1 MKRILYYMLTY
12 CAALLFF
19 ACTADEN
26 FPEKTGEDGII
37 LDLSM
42 GLQAVSRAAAE
53 GPEVAVDHLDVMI
66 FSSTDESLVWHER
79 ISNCQERQGKVT
91 LAADRK
97 SFGANATYW
106 VYLVAN
112 SKHTADEFASIADL
126 NGLKSMTQEDR
137 LIHMTGLTNVTG
149 APQTF
154 LMDGIAYP
162 GALTQEPEASA
173 PVVLNNG
180 KSSDNT
186 ELKVVLRRA
195 AAKILVTINKGD
207 KVTFD
212 KGVAPAVPGYY
223 LRNMPYTTSVLSG
236 IDGDADLRTPP
247 FSNAGYFNWT
257 ESTITVTAY
266 VYAHSWADASAL
278 EREVRLV
285 VNIPM
290 SYQEEDG
297 TDPVVLPNNY
307 YQIPVSKEKKLER
320 NTYYAVTVTVNAP
333 GATDPSTPQELAD
346 VSYEVL
352 PWDETTVNIGGED
365 GRPIYL
371 TVNEEEMDMHN
382 ITDDNTTLHFASSSD
397 VSAIVTRVYYYDKF
411 GQEQDERTSIVTATP
426 DAGLNGGID
435 IHCPLPTNN
444 TIRYIEMTVRN
455 ADGVERQVLI
465 RQYPLEY
472 ITNILGWYSYRSDF
486 GGTTYELL
494 NGQDVSGMTFED
506 SNRIEDWICGCKWSN
521 SRWSY
526 GKTETG
532 FFGSKV
538 AGEVATSGQNAGKA
552 HIYYYRWSESRQN
565 NGSYWNPRYVYTYSV
580 SQGSD
585 VWGNYAN
592 PRMYHVQITASSG
605 DYTLGKPRITNGIT
619 DSGADNAQL
628 VSPSFMIASQLGAV
642 MSANNV
648 NIAASHCEQYV
659 EVYKDK
665 QTGETVHLDDWR
677 LPTKAE
683 LEIIMKF
690 QYVEN
695 AAMDEVLA
703 GPSYWS
709 ASGLVYNNRG
719 SGTDKA
725 IRCIRDAY
733 EEK

>member
-1 MKRILYYMLTY
+1 MKRILYYMLTC

-37 LDLSM
+37 LDLTM
-42 GLQAVSRAAAE
+42 GSQAVSRAAAE

-223 LRNMPYTTSVLSG
+223 LRNMPYTTSVLAG

-494 NGQDVSGMTFED
+494 NGQDVSGQTFD
-506 SNRIEDWICGCKWSN
+506 NRIRNRYVACSWSDWYDE
-521 SRWSY
+521 WSY
-526 GKTETG
+526 ANSQNDH

-538 AGEVATSGQNAGKA
+538 AVPKTNGTST
-552 HIYYYRWSESRQN
+552 IYYYRWTENYNRGYTYKIATSRPSSIEDLN
-565 NGSYWNPRYVYTYSV
+565 NG
-580 SQGSD
+580 
-585 VWGNYAN
+585 
-592 PRMYHVQITASSG
+592 RMYHVQITASSG
-605 DYTLGKPRITNGIT
+605 DYTLGRPRITDGIT
-619 DSGADNAQL
+619 DSGEDNAQL

-642 MSANNV
+642 LDADNV

-677 LPTKAE
+677 LPTEAE
-683 LEIIMKF
+683 LKIIMKF
-690 QYVEN
+690 QYQSD
-695 AAMDEVLA
+695 AMDEVLS
-703 GPSYWS
+703 GRSYWS
-709 ASGLVYNNRG
+709 ASGEVYNSASG
-719 SGTDKA
+719 STGTKR

-733 EEK
+733 EDK

>member
-1 MKRILYYMLTY
+1 MKRILYYMLTC

-42 GLQAVSRAAAE
+42 GSQAVSRAAAE

-223 LRNMPYTTSVLSG
+223 LRNMPYTTSVLAG

-290 SYQEEDG
+290 SYQGEDG

-333 GATDPSTPQELAD
+333 GATDPSTPQELTD

-371 TVNEEEMDMHN
+371 TVNEEEMEMHN

-397 VSAIVTRVYYYDKF
+397 VSATVTRVYYYDKF
-411 GQEQDERTSIVTATP
+411 GQEQDESTSIVTATP

-472 ITNILGWYSYRSDF
+472 ITNIQGWYSYRSDF
-486 GGTTYELL
+486 GGTTWE
-494 NGQDVSGMTFED
+494 NPRSSTKRVSAYNY
-506 SNRIEDWICGCKWSN
+506 S
-521 SRWSY
+521 SRNDTWSY
-526 GKTETG
+526 SATETG
-532 FFGSKV
+532 QSVFFTSKV
-538 AGEVATSGQNAGKA
+538 AEEVTSGRNKGKST
-552 HIYYYRWSESRQN
+552 ISYYYFRWSSSTSFSTETIWE
-565 NGSYWNPRYVYTYSV
+565 GT
-580 SQGSD
+580 
-585 VWGNYAN
+585 GNA
-592 PRMYHVQITASSG
+592 RMYHVQITASSG
-605 DYTLGKPRITNGIT
+605 DYTLGRPRITNGIT

-642 MSANNV
+642 YEANSV
-648 NIAASHCEQYV
+648 AMAASHCKQYGGIHCCKIRW
-659 EVYKDK
+659 ECHRFAQDRYAYKRRKNICD
-665 QTGETVHLDDWR
+665 
-677 LPTKAE
+677 
-683 LEIIMKF
+683 
-690 QYVEN
+690 
-695 AAMDEVLA
+695 
-703 GPSYWS
+703 S
-709 ASGLVYNNRG
+709 
-719 SGTDKA
+719 
-725 IRCIRDAY
+725 
-733 EEK
+733 

>member
-1 MKRILYYMLTY
+1 MKRILYYMLTC

-42 GLQAVSRAAAE
+42 GSQAVSRAAAE

-162 GALTQEPEASA
+162 GALTQEPEAST
-173 PVVLNNG
+173 PVVLNKG

-195 AAKILVTINKGD
+195 AAKIMVTINKGD

-212 KGVAPAVPGYY
+212 KGVAPTVPGYY
-223 LRNMPYTTSVLSG
+223 LRNMPYTTSVLAG

-290 SYQEEDG
+290 SYQEEDA

-333 GATDPSTPQELAD
+333 GATDPSTPQELTD
-346 VSYEVL
+346 VNYEVR

-371 TVNEEEMDMHN
+371 TVNEEEMEMHN

-494 NGQDVSGMTFED
+494 NGQDVSGMTFD
-506 SNRIEDWICGCKWSN
+506 NSNRIESWICGCEWSN
-521 SRWSY
+521 NRWSY

-538 AGEVATSGQNAGKA
+538 AGEVETSGQNAGKA
-552 HIYYYRWSESRQN
+552 HIYYYRWNEKSS
-565 NGSYWNPRYVYTYSV
+565 GWINPRPPYTYSV

-585 VWGNYAN
+585 VWGGYAN

-605 DYTLGKPRITNGIT
+605 DYTLGRPRITNGIT
-619 DSGADNAQL
+619 DSHADNAQL

-665 QTGETVHLDDWR
+665 QTGQTVHLDDWR

-690 QYVEN
+690 QYVQN

-719 SGTDKA
+719 SGTAMA

>member
-1 MKRILYYMLTY
+1 MKRILYYMLTC

-42 GLQAVSRAAAE
+42 GSQAVSRAAAE

-494 NGQDVSGMTFED
+494 NGQDVSGQTFD
-506 SNRIEDWICGCKWSN
+506 NRIRNRYVACSWSDWYDE
-521 SRWSY
+521 WSY
-526 GKTETG
+526 ANSQNDH

-538 AGEVATSGQNAGKA
+538 AVPKTNGTST
-552 HIYYYRWSESRQN
+552 IYYYRWTENYNRGYTYKIATSRPSSIEDLN
-565 NGSYWNPRYVYTYSV
+565 NG
-580 SQGSD
+580 
-585 VWGNYAN
+585 
-592 PRMYHVQITASSG
+592 RMYHVQITASSG
-605 DYTLGKPRITNGIT
+605 DYTLGRPRITDGIT
-619 DSGADNAQL
+619 DSGEDNAQL

-642 MSANNV
+642 LDADNV

-677 LPTKAE
+677 LPTEAE
-683 LEIIMKF
+683 LKIIMKF
-690 QYVEN
+690 QYQSD
-695 AAMDEVLA
+695 AMDEVLS
-703 GPSYWS
+703 GRSYWS
-709 ASGLVYNNRG
+709 ASGEVYNSASG
-719 SGTDKA
+719 STGTKR

>member
-1 MKRILYYMLTY
+1 MKRILYYMLTC

-42 GLQAVSRAAAE
+42 GSQAVSRAAAE

-97 SFGANATYW
+97 SFSANATYW

-195 AAKILVTINKGD
+195 AAKILVTINKGN

-212 KGVAPAVPGYY
+212 KGVAPTVPGYY

-290 SYQEEDG
+290 SYQGEDG

-333 GATDPSTPQELAD
+333 GATDPSTPEELTG

-397 VSAIVTRVYYYDKF
+397 VSAIITRVYYYDKF

-465 RQYPLEY
+465 HQYPLEY
-472 ITNILGWYSYRSDF
+472 ITNIQAWYSYRSDF

-494 NGQDVSGMTFED
+494 NGKDVSGQTFD
-506 SNRIEDWICGCKWSN
+506 NRIRNRYVACSWSDWYDE
-521 SRWSY
+521 WSY
-526 GKTETG
+526 ANSQNDH

-538 AGEVATSGQNAGKA
+538 AVPKTNGTST
-552 HIYYYRWSESRQN
+552 IYYYRWTESYNRGYTYKIATSRPSSIEDLN
-565 NGSYWNPRYVYTYSV
+565 NG
-580 SQGSD
+580 
-585 VWGNYAN
+585 
-592 PRMYHVQITASSG
+592 RMYHVQITASSG
-605 DYTLGKPRITNGIT
+605 DYTLGRPRITDGIT
-619 DSGADNAQL
+619 DSGEDNAQL

-642 MSANNV
+642 LDADNV

-677 LPTKAE
+677 LPTEAE
-683 LEIIMKF
+683 LKIIMKF
-690 QYVEN
+690 QYQSD
-695 AAMDEVLA
+695 AMDEVLS
-703 GPSYWS
+703 GRSYWS
-709 ASGLVYNNRG
+709 ASGEVYNSASG
-719 SGTDKA
+719 STGTKR

>member
-1 MKRILYYMLTY
+1 MKRILYYMLTC

-42 GLQAVSRAAAE
+42 GSQAVSRAAAE

-79 ISNCQERQGKVT
+79 ISNCQDRQGKVT

-154 LMDGIAYP
+154 LMDGVAYP

-223 LRNMPYTTSVLSG
+223 LRNMPYTTSVLAG

-494 NGQDVSGMTFED
+494 NGQDVSGMTFD
-506 SNRIEDWICGCKWSN
+506 NSNRIESWICGCEWSN
-521 SRWSY
+521 NRWSY

-538 AGEVATSGQNAGKA
+538 AGEVETSGQNAGKA
-552 HIYYYRWSESRQN
+552 HIYYYRWNEKSS
-565 NGSYWNPRYVYTYSV
+565 GWINPRPPYTYSV

-585 VWGNYAN
+585 VWGGYAN

-605 DYTLGKPRITNGIT
+605 DYTLGRPRITNGIT

-665 QTGETVHLDDWR
+665 QTGQTVHLDDWR

-690 QYVEN
+690 QYVQN

-719 SGTDKA
+719 SGTAMA

>member
-42 GLQAVSRAAAE
+42 GSQAVSRAAAE

-149 APQTF
+149 ASQTF

-494 NGQDVSGMTFED
+494 NGQDVSGMTFD
-506 SNRIEDWICGCKWSN
+506 NRIRNRYVACSWSDWYDE
-521 SRWSY
+521 WSY
-526 GKTETG
+526 ANSQNDH

-538 AGEVATSGQNAGKA
+538 AVPKTNGTST
-552 HIYYYRWSESRQN
+552 IYYYRWTENYNRGYTYKIATSRPSSIEDLN
-565 NGSYWNPRYVYTYSV
+565 NG
-580 SQGSD
+580 
-585 VWGNYAN
+585 
-592 PRMYHVQITASSG
+592 RMYHVQITASSG
-605 DYTLGKPRITNGIT
+605 DYTLGRPRITDGIT
-619 DSGADNAQL
+619 DSGEDNAQL

-642 MSANNV
+642 LDADNV

-677 LPTKAE
+677 LPTEAE
-683 LEIIMKF
+683 LKIIMKF
-690 QYVEN
+690 QYQSD
-695 AAMDEVLA
+695 AMDEVLS
-703 GPSYWS
+703 GRSYWS
-709 ASGLVYNNRG
+709 ASGEVYNSASG
-719 SGTDKA
+719 STGTKR

>member
-1 MKRILYYMLTY
+1 MAMKRILYYMLTC

-42 GLQAVSRAAAE
+42 GSQAVSRAAAE

-79 ISNCQERQGKVT
+79 ISNCQDRQGKVT

-223 LRNMPYTTSVLSG
+223 LRNMPYTTSVLAG

-257 ESTITVTAY
+257 EPTITVTAY

-346 VSYEVL
+346 VNYEVL

-472 ITNILGWYSYRSDF
+472 ITNIQGWYSYRSDF
-486 GGTTYELL
+486 GGTTWE
-494 NGQDVSGMTFED
+494 NPRSSTKRVSAYNY
-506 SNRIEDWICGCKWSN
+506 S
-521 SRWSY
+521 SRNDTWSY
-526 GKTETG
+526 SATETG
-532 FFGSKV
+532 QSVFFTSKV
-538 AGEVATSGQNAGKA
+538 AEEVTSGRNKGKST
-552 HIYYYRWSESRQN
+552 ISYYYFRWSSSTSFSTETIWE
-565 NGSYWNPRYVYTYSV
+565 GT
-580 SQGSD
+580 
-585 VWGNYAN
+585 GNA
-592 PRMYHVQITASSG
+592 RMYHVQITASSG
-605 DYTLGKPRITNGIT
+605 DYTLGRPRITNGIT

-642 MSANNV
+642 YEANSV
-648 NIAASHCEQYV
+648 AMAASHCKQYV

-677 LPTKAE
+677 LPTEAE
-683 LEIIMKF
+683 LKIIMKF
-690 QYVEN
+690 QYVPN

-703 GPSYWS
+703 GRSYYS
-709 ASGLVYNNRG
+709 ASGPVSNPDG
-719 SGTDKA
+719 SQTGNWTA

>member
-1 MKRILYYMLTY
+1 MKRILYYMLTC

-42 GLQAVSRAAAE
+42 GSQAVSRAAAE

-223 LRNMPYTTSVLSG
+223 LRNMPYTTSVLAG

>member
-42 GLQAVSRAAAE
+42 GSQAVSRAAAE

-494 NGQDVSGMTFED
+494 NGQDVSGQTFD
-506 SNRIEDWICGCKWSN
+506 NRIRNRYVACSWSDWYDE
-521 SRWSY
+521 WSY
-526 GKTETG
+526 ANSQNDH

-538 AGEVATSGQNAGKA
+538 AVPKTNGTST
-552 HIYYYRWSESRQN
+552 IYYYRWTENYNRGYTYKIATSRPSSIEDLN
-565 NGSYWNPRYVYTYSV
+565 NG
-580 SQGSD
+580 
-585 VWGNYAN
+585 
-592 PRMYHVQITASSG
+592 RMYHVQITASSG
-605 DYTLGKPRITNGIT
+605 DYTLGRPRITDGIT
-619 DSGADNAQL
+619 DSGEDNAQL

-642 MSANNV
+642 LDADNV

-677 LPTKAE
+677 LPTEAE
-683 LEIIMKF
+683 LKIIMKF
-690 QYVEN
+690 QYQSD
-695 AAMDEVLA
+695 AMDEVLS
-703 GPSYWS
+703 GRSYWS
-709 ASGLVYNNRG
+709 ASGEVYNSASG
-719 SGTDKA
+719 STGTKR

>member
-42 GLQAVSRAAAE
+42 GSQAVSRAAAE

-223 LRNMPYTTSVLSG
+223 LRNMPYTTSVLAG

-290 SYQEEDG
+290 SYQGEDG

-333 GATDPSTPQELAD
+333 GATDPSTPQELTD

-371 TVNEEEMDMHN
+371 TVNEEEMEMHN

-494 NGQDVSGMTFED
+494 NGQDVSGMTFD
-506 SNRIEDWICGCKWSN
+506 NRIRNRYVACSWSDWYDE
-521 SRWSY
+521 WSY
-526 GKTETG
+526 ANSQNDH

-538 AGEVATSGQNAGKA
+538 AVPKTNGTST
-552 HIYYYRWSESRQN
+552 IYYYRWTENYNRGYTYKIATSRPSSIEDLN
-565 NGSYWNPRYVYTYSV
+565 NG
-580 SQGSD
+580 
-585 VWGNYAN
+585 
-592 PRMYHVQITASSG
+592 RMYHVQITASSG
-605 DYTLGKPRITNGIT
+605 DYTLGRPRITDGIT
-619 DSGADNAQL
+619 DSGEDNAQL

-642 MSANNV
+642 LDADNV

-677 LPTKAE
+677 LPTEAE
-683 LEIIMKF
+683 LKIIMKF
-690 QYVEN
+690 QYQSD
-695 AAMDEVLA
+695 AMDEVLS
-703 GPSYWS
+703 GRSYWS
-709 ASGLVYNNRG
+709 ASGEVYNSASG
-719 SGTDKA
+719 STGTKR

-733 EEK
+733 EDK